1 MRLHIFIITIHFTE
15 FTGTCDVRL
24 QWESGT
30 FMNYEAP
37 SVVVEQQD
45 CHELVFRVASLVTL
59 VLVSFILRFMPAL
72 AP

>member
-24 QWESGT
+24 QSLQWDV
-30 FMNYEAP
+30 YEAP
-37 SVVVEQQD
+37 SVVVVQQD
-45 CHELVFRVASLVTL
+45 CHALVFRVASLVTL
-59 VLVSFILRFMPAL
+59 VLVSFILRFMAAL